1 VVSFRFH
8 LVSLVAVFMALGV
21 GVLAGTTVINRGIVA
36 GLERQ
41 TAGLAQRTEDA
52 EAEVD
57 RLRAEVE
64 TWGAFGEEVADTLL
78 TGRLNGT
85 RILLITQEG
94 TDDASIDGVLRA
106 MDLASDETTVGPL
119 IVTGRMALAGE
130 SDRSDLAALLG
141 VDPGTDPE
149 ALQAEAA
156 GRLAERLAF
165 GPSGI
170 DYLDQLRE
178 SGFLVDEGPG
188 LTDAILRDIGQPGQA
203 VVVLAGGPA
212 ASRLQP
218 ERFLVPLVADL
229 AADGSMVAAGEP
241 ALGEDREPPFV
252 TLLRTGEEST
262 AIATQDNVD
271 QMPGQIGLVLAL
283 QDLLR
288 GIPGHYGVKDGAA
301 QTIPEV

>member
-1 VVSFRFH
+1 MVSFRFH

-41 TAGLAQRTEDA
+41 TAGLGQRTEEA

-64 TWGAFGEEVADTLL
+64 TWGGFGEEVTDTLL
-78 TGRLNGT
+78 AGRLNGT
-85 RILLITQEG
+85 RVLLIAQEG

-106 MDLASDETTVGPL
+106 MDLASDETIVGPL

-130 SDRSDLAALLG
+130 SDRADLAALLG
-141 VDPGTDPE
+141 LDPGTEPE

-156 GRLAERLAF
+156 TRLAERLSF
-165 GPSGI
+165 GPSDSDI
-170 DYLDQLRE
+170 LEQLRE
-178 SGFLVDEGPG
+178 AGFLQDEGPA

-241 ALGEDREPPFV
+241 ALGEEQEPPFV
-252 TLLRTGEEST
+252 ILLRSGDVST